1 MSVPVGNLDP
11 EEVDGEEEEEEVD
24 DPPLGRFDAGTPI
37 NLWPLPSFS
46 LELMEPLLIVPE

>member
-24 DPPLGRFDAGTPI
+24 DPPLGRFDAGAPI